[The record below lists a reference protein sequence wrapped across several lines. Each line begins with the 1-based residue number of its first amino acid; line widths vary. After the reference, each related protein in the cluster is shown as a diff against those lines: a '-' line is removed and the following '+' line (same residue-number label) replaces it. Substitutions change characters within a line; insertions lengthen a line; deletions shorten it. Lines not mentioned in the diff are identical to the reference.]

1 VTYIPAVREDVALG
15 IASAAHLTGRH
26 GGILMQ
32 NSGLGNVVNPLTSFN
47 LIYRIPVLMLVSW
60 RGYGGKDAPE
70 HLIMGEKTPELLH
83 TLGIPHTVLEADTL
97 EENLQWAISTMEQQ
111 LIPVAV
117 ILRQGD
123 RHMMRHEA
131 LEHIL
136 TPALR
141 RRFALFTTGMI
152 SREAFNIRDRAENF
166 YMIGSMGLLN
176 ALGLGLALQSPMWRI
191 WVIEGDGSALMSLG
205 TLPLIATLRA
215 HNLIH
220 VVLDNEVYESTG
232 GQPTISSE
240 VDLAA
245 LAEAAGYARVWRLS
259 DPVSLQQALQEAE
272 DTKILTFILVKVTG
286 RAPEGLGRVS
296 LTPEEIKRRFS
307 QVLTRV

>member
-1 VTYIPAVREDVALG
+1 MTRY
-15 IASAAHLTGRH
+15 
-26 GGILMQ
+26 
-32 NSGLGNVVNPLTSFN
+32 
-47 LIYRIPVLMLVSW
+47 
-60 RGYGGKDAPE
+60 
-70 HLIMGEKTPELLH
+70 
-83 TLGIPHTVLEADTL
+83 
-97 EENLQWAISTMEQQ
+97 
-111 LIPVAV
+111 
-117 ILRQGD
+117 
-123 RHMMRHEA
+123 EA

-136 TPALR
+136 VPLSDR
-141 RRFALFTTGMI
+141 DLALFTTGMI

-176 ALGLGLALQSPMWRI
+176 ALGLGLASQSPAWRV

-205 TLPLIATLRA
+205 TLALIATMRVP
-215 HNLIH
+215 NLVH

-245 LAEAAGYARVWRLS
+245 LAEAAGYAHVRRVH
-259 DPVSLQQALQEAE
+259 DPVSLQQALQEAV
-272 DTKILTFILVKVTG
+272 DMNSLTFLLVKVTG

>member
-1 VTYIPAVREDVALG
+1 
-15 IASAAHLTGRH
+15 
-26 GGILMQ
+26 
-32 NSGLGNVVNPLTSFN
+32 
-47 LIYRIPVLMLVSW
+47 
-60 RGYGGKDAPE
+60 
-70 HLIMGEKTPELLH
+70 
-83 TLGIPHTVLEADTL
+83 
-97 EENLQWAISTMEQQ
+97 
-111 LIPVAV
+111 
-117 ILRQGD
+117 
-123 RHMMRHEA
+123 MMRHEA
-131 LEHIL
+131 LKHIL
-136 TPALR
+136 TPLSDGDL
-141 RRFALFTTGMI
+141 ALFTTGMI

-176 ALGLGLALQSPMWRI
+176 ALGLGLALQSPVWRI

-245 LAEAAGYARVWRLS
+245 LAEAAGYARVWRVS
-259 DPVSLQQALQEAE
+259 DRVSLQQALQEAG
-272 DTKILTFILVKVTG
+272 DTKILTFILVKITG
-286 RAPEGLGRVS
+286 RAPKGLGRVS
-296 LTPEEIKRRFS
+296 LTPEEIKHRFS

>member
-1 VTYIPAVREDVALG
+1 
-15 IASAAHLTGRH
+15 
-26 GGILMQ
+26 
-32 NSGLGNVVNPLTSFN
+32 
-47 LIYRIPVLMLVSW
+47 
-60 RGYGGKDAPE
+60 
-70 HLIMGEKTPELLH
+70 
-83 TLGIPHTVLEADTL
+83 
-97 EENLQWAISTMEQQ
+97 
-111 LIPVAV
+111 
-117 ILRQGD
+117 
-123 RHMMRHEA
+123 MMRHEA
-131 LEHIL
+131 LKHIL
-136 TPALR
+136 TPLSHGDL
-141 RRFALFTTGMI
+141 ALFTTGMI

-176 ALGLGLALQSPMWRI
+176 ALGLGLALQSPVWRI

-245 LAEAAGYARVWRLS
+245 LAEAAGYVRVRRVS
-259 DPVSLQQALQEAE
+259 NPVSLQQALQEAGA
-272 DTKILTFILVKVTG
+272 TKILTFILVKITG

-307 QVLTRV
+307 QVFTRV